1 MSSNIIKADNGA
13 SSGITGIVQTAGS
26 DGTLL
31 LQTTT
36 SGGTATTALTLNN
49 SQQAT
54 FANTINVPNTFG
66 FKNRI
71 INGSMVISQYN
82 GTSSVTPSGDTYF
95 IDRFRSGASQTSKL
109 TWQQNAGSVTPPAGF
124 TNYIGVKPNAT
135 VSLGSGDYFQMLQ
148 RIEGFN
154 VADFGWGTANAKTVT
169 LSFWVYSNVTGLF
182 GGSLENGSETRSY
195 PYSYTISAANTW
207 QYVTITI
214 PGDTS
219 GTWATDNT
227 KGISI
232 NWNFGCGST
241 YTGTAGSWASAQ
253 YFAPT
258 GVTSIM
264 GSTSNYMY
272 FTGVQIEVGTQAT
285 SFDYRPYG
293 TELALC
299 QRYYE
304 TSFTQGTSPQ
314 NGLGGLFNS
323 GYQGWVAF
331 STTDIR
337 SNFVYFAVL
346 KRTAPVVTLYNS
358 STISNAGNWGYYNSG
373 TWYSASSSVTDTTQ
387 TNAFGV
393 RGTGSFTSGYSYL
406 LNGNWAASAEL

>member
-1 MSSNIIKADNGA
+1 MSLTQVP
-13 SSGITGIVQTAGS
+13 SGMF
-26 DGTLL
+26 
-31 LQTTT
+31 QTT
-36 SGGTATTALTLNN
+36 A
-49 SQQAT
+49 QYY
-54 FANTINVPNTFG
+54 G

-71 INGSMVISQYN
+71 INGGMVISQYN
-82 GTSSVTPSGDTYF
+82 GTSSVTPSGDAYF

-154 VADFGWGTANAKTVT
+154 IADLGWGTANAKTVT

-214 PGDTS
+214 SGDTS
-219 GTWATDNT
+219 GTWATDNS

-241 YTGTAGSWASAQ
+241 YTGTAGAWASAQ

-272 FTGVQIEVGTQAT
+272 FTGVQLEVGTQAT

-299 QRYYE
+299 QRYYQQFASGGSGSFYSIGVGNVQASG
-304 TSFTQGTSPQ
+304 TNAYVAGFLKVTMRGSPSFSYSGTLGTDIKYNITGDATPSSLSADQINTDSYSLNVGVSGTGGQCVRLASFT
-314 NGLGGLFNS
+314 
-323 GYQGWVAF
+323 
-331 STTDIR
+331 
-337 SNFVYFAVL
+337 
-346 KRTAPVVTLYNS
+346 
-358 STISNAGNWGYYNSG
+358 
-373 TWYSASSSVTDTTQ
+373 
-387 TNAFGV
+387 
-393 RGTGSFTSGYSYL
+393 TSGIVKF
-406 LNGNWAASAEL
+406 ASEL

>member
-1 MSSNIIKADNGA
+1 MSLTQVP
-13 SSGITGIVQTAGS
+13 SGM
-26 DGTLL
+26 
-31 LQTTT
+31 LQTT
-36 SGGTATTALTLNN
+36 A
-49 SQQAT
+49 QYY
-54 FANTINVPNTFG
+54 G

-71 INGSMVISQYN
+71 INGAMVISQYN

-241 YTGTAGSWASAQ
+241 YTGTAGAWASAQ

-272 FTGVQIEVGTQAT
+272 FTGIQLEVGTQAT
-285 SFDYRPYG
+285 SFDYRPYT
-293 TELALC
+293 TELQLC
-299 QRYYE
+299 QRYLPCWRVDSSGGNQTFGTATFQNGTTINVPLANPVQTRVPATGIV
-304 TSFTQGTSPQ
+304 TSGTLLVFAVNSAYTISSPAFNLASTLTTNISGTSSSGNS
-314 NGLGGLFNS
+314 NGS
-323 GYQGWVAF
+323 GV
-331 STTDIR
+331 
-337 SNFVYFAVL
+337 FAIQ
-346 KRTAPVVTLYNS
+346 S
-358 STISNAGNWGYYNSG
+358 AGSYIY
-373 TWYSASSSVTDTTQ
+373 
-387 TNAFGV
+387 
-393 RGTGSFTSGYSYL
+393 GTGC
-406 LNGNWAASAEL
+406 EL